1 MINSHHIL
9 SCRLIKQHTVY
20 VGRIQQNI
28 SHLLYLLGHFLIYH
42 LCQTCWQKCRK
53 IVEVDIFQVNFP
65 SLHNIMCQTH
75 LFGFL
80 RCICMGILSVNIG
93 KQNHLLVHNVSNS
106 HFVTSQDC
114 YAAQKSSTPYI
125 STIGTTLIILAIY
138 SPVASLL
145 IEVSRRGQ
153 IFGNWFISHTFLSS
167 SVLFFNCN
175 FAYPQASAASNT

>member
-28 SHLLYLLGHFLIYH
+28 SHLPYLLGHFLIYH

-75 LFGFL
+75 LFEFL
-80 RCICMGILSVNIG
+80 RCTCMGILSVNIG
-93 KQNHLLVHNVSNS
+93 KQNHLLVHNVRAIYILSLHKIVTQHAKVVHTVYLHCWYYFNNS
-106 HFVTSQDC
+106 HYLFSSGFV
-114 YAAQKSSTPYI
+114 AHW
-125 STIGTTLIILAIY
+125 GF
-138 SPVASLL
+138 SP
-145 IEVSRRGQ
+145 
-153 IFGNWFISHTFLSS
+153 W
-167 SVLFFNCN
+167 
-175 FAYPQASAASNT
+175 SNLW

>member
-9 SCRLIKQHTVY
+9 SCRLIKQHTGVC
-20 VGRIQQNI
+20 GKNTTE
-28 SHLLYLLGHFLIYH
+28 HLSSPILIGTFSDLPSLSNLL
-42 LCQTCWQKCRK
+42 TKVSK
-53 IVEVDIFQVNFP
+53 MVEVDIFQVNFP

-80 RCICMGILSVNIG
+80 RCICMGILSVNVG

-125 STIGTTLIILAIY
+125 STIGTTLIILTIY

-145 IEVSRRGQ
+145 IGVSRRGQ